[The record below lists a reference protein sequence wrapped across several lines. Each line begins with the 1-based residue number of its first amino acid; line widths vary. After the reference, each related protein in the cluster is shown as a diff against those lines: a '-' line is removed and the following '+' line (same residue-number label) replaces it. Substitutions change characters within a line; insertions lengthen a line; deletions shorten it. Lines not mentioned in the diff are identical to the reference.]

1 MLEKKTKKLITDILK
16 ILQPPPDLDVMEWA
30 DMNRVL
36 SKESAAEPGRWSTA
50 RTPYMI
56 EIYKTVTKKYVQ
68 DLVVMAAAQL
78 AKSEL
83 LNNVIGRYIEVDP
96 CPMLMV
102 QPTDDNAI
110 AYSKERIGPMIRDT
124 PSQIG
129 RASCRE
135 RV

>member
-1 MLEKKTKKLITDILK
+1 
-16 ILQPPPDLDVMEWA
+16 
-30 DMNRVL
+30 
-36 SKESAAEPGRWSTA
+36 
-50 RTPYMI
+50 
-56 EIYKTVTKKYVQ
+56 
-68 DLVVMAAAQL
+68 MAAAQL

-124 PSQIG
+124 PSLRKLVKDPNQKIQEILSVIKLFRRLYCICWNISRKQISFQTDSITFV
-129 RASCRE
+129 R
-135 RV
+135 